1 MALTGMEVAQESM
14 NHSPGAIFRVLPLL
28 GKGERVCYRGLDAE
42 LIVFRLFLKQ
52 CLTLFK

>member
-28 GKGERVCYRGLDAE
+28 GEGERVCYRGLDAE